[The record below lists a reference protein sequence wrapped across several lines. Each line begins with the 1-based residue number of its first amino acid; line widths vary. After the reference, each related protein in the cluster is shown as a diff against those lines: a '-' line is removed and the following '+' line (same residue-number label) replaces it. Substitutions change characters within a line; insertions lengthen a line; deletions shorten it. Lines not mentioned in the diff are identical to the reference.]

1 MRARL
6 ALVASLVAACT
17 AHHPRR
23 VRAPRAGRVTLSLV
37 GTSDLHGRLAMLPW
51 LAGHVANLRRVR
63 ERDGAVL
70 LADAGDLFQGTL
82 ESNLNEGAAV
92 VRAYNAM
99 GYAAVAV
106 GNHEFDYGP
115 EGEAVFARAP
125 TDDPRGALRARV
137 GEGRFPWLM
146 ANIVDADTGALPA
159 WNNLHATALVDAGGV
174 RVGFIGVSTEATPHT
189 TLAVNFRGLAMRPL
203 AESIRA
209 RAAALRAEGA
219 WVVVVLA
226 HAGGGCRRFD
236 DPDDLS
242 SCDAD
247 EEIFQVARALPEG
260 AVDAIVAGH
269 THQGVAHVV
278 HGIPVIESFANGR
291 AFGRIDLVVDRASR
305 RVVGHTVHRPR
316 GVCGDPHR
324 ADPDPDACAPLPYEG
339 AAVVADEAV
348 AAVIAP
354 TLAAART
361 VRDRPVGVTVTSTL
375 RGAWRDESALNN
387 LVADLM
393 RASAGTDVA
402 LMNSGGVRA
411 DLAAGALDYGRLYAV
426 LPFDNRLVTVR
437 VRGAALRGVLVDN
450 ARGDGGTM
458 AISGARVA
466 ATCEGSALRAQVT
479 RDDGRAVGDDEV
491 LTVATNDYLAG
502 SALARALE
510 EPLTGDAIVAS
521 PLLRDAVAARLGAM
535 GTLRGDDPRW
545 LDRRHPRM
553 VWPGER
559 PVRCR

>member
-1 MRARL
+1 
-6 ALVASLVAACT
+6 
-17 AHHPRR
+17 
-23 VRAPRAGRVTLSLV
+23 
-37 GTSDLHGRLAMLPW
+37 MLPW
-51 LAGHVANLRRVR
+51 LAGHVANLRRAR

-99 GYAAVAV
+99 DYAAVAV

-137 GEGRFPWLM
+137 GEARFPWLM
-146 ANIVDADTGALPA
+146 ANIVDEQTGALPA
-159 WNNLHATALVDAGGV
+159 WNNLRASALVDAGGV

-209 RAAALRAEGA
+209 RAEALRAEGA
-219 WVVVVLA
+219 SVVVVLA

-260 AVDAIVAGH
+260 SVDAIVAGH

-291 AFGRIDLVVDRASR
+291 AFGRIDFVVDRASR
-305 RVVGHTVHRPR
+305 RVVSRTVHRPH

-324 ADPDPDACAPLPYEG
+324 ADPDPDPDACRTLPYEG
-339 AAVVADEAV
+339 SPVVADEAV
-348 AAVIAP
+348 AAIVAP

-361 VRDRPVGVTVTSTL
+361 VRERPVGVTVSSTM
-375 RGAWRDESALNN
+375 RNAWRDESALNN

-393 RASAGTDVA
+393 RASAHADVA
-402 LMNSGGVRA
+402 LMNAGGVRA
-411 DLAAGALDYGRLYAV
+411 DLAAGPLDYGRLYAV

-437 VRGAALRGVLVDN
+437 VRGSALRRVLVDN
-450 ARGDGGTM
+450 ARGDGGTL
-458 AISGARVA
+458 AVSGVRVA
-466 ATCEGSALRAQVT
+466 ATCEGSSLRAQVT
-479 RDDGRAVGDDEV
+479 RDDGRAVGDEEV

-502 SALARALE
+502 SALERALE

-521 PLLRDAVAARLGAM
+521 PLLRDAVAASLGAM

-545 LDRRHPRM
+545 LDRAHPRM
-553 VWPGER
+553 TWPGER